1 MLMMSGRHFY
11 EFQDLESCRRRSMGG
26 TRVFYKG
33 LLVPRTGGPVAQE
46 P

>member
-1 MLMMSGRHFY
+1 MMSGRHFY
-11 EFQDLESCRRRSMGG
+11 EFQDLESCRRRSIRG

-33 LLVPRTGGPVAQE
+33 LLVPRPRNLVAQE